1 MTQGFK
7 WIRCRFCKGSA
18 EKMQLDATDRLYK
31 ELNIVRRVRR
41 LRSVGVLLKALAK
54 SIDSDKIISR
64 SKFYTMKE
72 RSDSSESD
80 VSDESSSSGEDKII
94 YRR

>member
-1 MTQGFK
+1 
-7 WIRCRFCKGSA
+7 
-18 EKMQLDATDRLYK
+18 MQLDASDRLYK

-80 VSDESSSSGEDKII
+80 VSDETSSSGEDKII

>member
-1 MTQGFK
+1 
-7 WIRCRFCKGSA
+7 
-18 EKMQLDATDRLYK
+18 MQLEASDRLYK

-54 SIDSDKIISR
+54 SIDSDKVISR

-72 RSDSSESD
+72 NNDSSESD
-80 VSDESSSSGEDKII
+80 DSD
-94 YRR
+94 